1 MAFAVFA
8 VGGFVGI
15 GTFRIAKV
23 VTIGVGPEGGV
34 DDFDVVFGNELRVV
48 VMLFVETLLESIVH
62 GVDGGLAVVIAA
74 HGVKVG
80 FLDEEKKKK

>member
-15 GTFRIAKV
+15 GTLRVAKV
-23 VTIGVGPEGGV
+23 VTIRVGPEGGV
-34 DDFDVVFGNELRVV
+34 NNFDVVFGNEFGIV
-48 VMLFVETLLESIVH
+48 VMLLVETFFESVVH
-62 GVDGGLAVVIAA
+62 GVDGGLAVV
-74 HGVKVG
+74 VSRKSVEVG

>member
-1 MAFAVFA
+1 MTFAVFA

-15 GTFRIAKV
+15 GTFRITKIM
-23 VTIGVGPEGGV
+23 TIGVSPEGGV
-34 DDFDVVFGNELRVV
+34 DNFDVVFGNEFRVV
-48 VMLFVETLLESIVH
+48 VMLFVETLLEGVVH

-74 HGVKVG
+74 HGVEVG